1 MFRKLRSTAKEW
13 ILKCVPY
20 FLKNKTTSV
29 IVWFMGCYDLWLSWP
44 RTGLTNFWHAC
55 PKRHAEKF
63 PWQAAFTAV
72 PFFFIL
78 PDQSLYTVNNMCTYT
93 HTCVQTV
100 YELPLLPNINAS
112 ETFLH
117 KSGAVRSV
125 DWIFIIKAPA
135 RLWLGDYVTLGKTFY
150 NRLLEQEVAATPVT
164 STCSSLSHFSRK
176 PLLEIWHNNYNKH

>member
-117 KSGAVRSV
+117 KLGAVRSV
-125 DWIFIIKAPA
+125 DWIFNIRMPVW
-135 RLWLGDYVTLGKTFY
+135 RWLAEYVTLDRTSYSLPFK
-150 NRLLEQEVAATPVT
+150 QEVVAAPLT
-164 STCSSLSHFSRK
+164 STFSCLSHSSNR
-176 PLLEIWHNNYNKH
+176 PLLDI